1 MPASNSPIGWSTK
14 VTTYCSLKNSVRIR
28 ATGLLELAVAEG
40 RVMVAIDTD
49 FGELV
54 FPHGVAHAGL
64 VRLPD
69 ATVVERVASMREIPS
84 RHGDALSR
92 RAVITAGPQRF
103 RITTPPQRPRP

>member
-1 MPASNSPIGWSTK
+1 M
-14 VTTYCSLKNSVRIR
+14 VT
-28 ATGLLELAVAEG
+28 
-40 RVMVAIDTD
+40 IDTD

-54 FPHGVAHAGL
+54 FLHGVAHAGL

-69 ATVVERVASMREIPS
+69 VTVVERVALMREILS

-103 RITTPPQRPRP
+103 RITTPPQLPRP